1 LATAVIVTHS
11 SEETFRFGKEFAS
24 RLKEGDVVALFGP
37 LGGGKTTF
45 VKGAAAG
52 LKAKEPVTSPT
63 FVLLNIYSGK
73 IPIYHFDFYRL
84 EKASQLETLNLD
96 DYLYGNGI
104 CLIEWP
110 ELALPLLDR
119 PFYKVRFEIVG
130 EDKRKIES
138 EVPNKN

>member
-1 LATAVIVTHS
+1 M
-11 SEETFRFGKEFAS
+11 
-24 RLKEGDVVALFGP
+24 VALFGP

-73 IPIYHFDFYRL
+73 IPIHHFDFYRL
-84 EKASQLETLNLD
+84 EKASQLEALNLD

-110 ELALPLLDR
+110 ELALPLLER
-119 PFYKVRFEIVG
+119 SHYQVRFEIRG
-130 EDKRKIES
+130 ESERKIEIVAS
-138 EVPNKN
+138 DKN